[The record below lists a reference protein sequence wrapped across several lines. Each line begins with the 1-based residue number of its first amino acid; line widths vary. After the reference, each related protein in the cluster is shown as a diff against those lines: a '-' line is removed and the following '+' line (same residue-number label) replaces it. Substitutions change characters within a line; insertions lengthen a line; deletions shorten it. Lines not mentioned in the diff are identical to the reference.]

1 MSFRPYSRVTALVIR
16 AAAGLAGAGGA
27 LLLAACATAPPLDSE
42 QRLWAP
48 LYEQRLARLEPI
60 VSWSLQGRLA
70 VSDEAD
76 GGSGSLSWRQDGGS
90 SRMDFHGAFGR
101 GAWRLVADPGGAEL
115 EFADGALYRAES
127 IDALVHGQIGWAVPV
142 ESLAWWVRGLAA
154 PGKVQGRSL
163 DEEGRLSELRQD
175 DWRVEFGRYA
185 EVAGPGGAIAMPLR
199 MTARQADRTVKLA
212 IRSWELVGENET
224 IH

>member
-1 MSFRPYSRVTALVIR
+1 MSFRPYIR
-16 AAAGLAGAGGA
+16 ATAGLAAA
-27 LLLAACATAPPLDSE
+27 SAVLLLAACATAPPLDSE
-42 QRLWAP
+42 QRLRAP

-60 VSWSLQGRLA
+60 GSWSLEGRLA
-70 VSDEAD
+70 VRDEAD
-76 GGSGSLSWRQDGGS
+76 GGSGSLRWQQDGGS
-90 SRMDFHGAFGR
+90 SRMDFHGALGR

-115 EFADGALYRAES
+115 AFADGALHRAES

-154 PGKVQGRSL
+154 PGKVQGRRL

-175 DWRVEFGRYA
+175 GWRVEFGRYG
-185 EVAGPGGAIAMPLR
+185 EVAGPGGGIAMPLR

-212 IRSWELVGENET
+212 IRSWELAGENET